1 MGSGLQVLDRIIHAA
16 ASLCVLLGVAILL
29 SSNRRAIRPRTVVA
43 ALAMQVGLGGLVL
56 FVPIGRDLLRGVAAF
71 VQTVLGYGDQG
82 VAFLFG
88 ALVEPKM
95 MEVFGGTGFIIALRV
110 LPQIVYVSALI
121 ALLYHVGLMQWLA
134 RAVGGL
140 LRRCLGTSRIESFA
154 AVATIF
160 IGQSEI
166 AVALRPYLHALTR
179 AELFAIMTGGMAS
192 VAGSILAGYAALG
205 VPVDFLLAAS
215 FMAIPGGLLYAKIL
229 MPTTEPTNIV
239 STKGE
244 FGDRRAANI
253 FEAIADGT
261 QKGLVIAVAV
271 AAMLLS
277 FIGLIALV
285 NGLVGWA
292 GSAVGAPGLRVEAM
306 LGQVFAPLA
315 WLLGVPWDKAALI
328 GSAIGEKIVFN
339 EFLAYAHLSPAL
351 RSGELDTRTVAIA
364 SFALCG
370 FANLSSI
377 GIQLASFGSL
387 IPERRSELASLGLRA
402 VAAGT
407 LSNLTSATI
416 AGLFVS

>member
-1 MGSGLQVLDRIIHAA
+1 MLDRVFHAGASVALLLAVAVLLSERRSAIRLRTVLPALALQVGIGA
-16 ASLCVLLGVAILL
+16 
-29 SSNRRAIRPRTVVA
+29 
-43 ALAMQVGLGGLVL
+43 LVL
-56 FVPIGRDLLRGVAAF
+56 FWPVGRDALSAVSRV
-71 VQTVLGYGDQG
+71 VQKVLGYGDEG

-95 MEVFGGTGFIIALRV
+95 LDVFGGSGFIVALRV

-121 ALLYHVGLMQWLA
+121 ALLYHLGLMQRLI
-134 RAVGGL
+134 RLVGEGL
-140 LRRCLGTSRIESFA
+140 RLCLGTSRIESFS

-166 AVALRPYLHALTR
+166 AVALRSYLPNLTR
-179 AELFAIMTGGMAS
+179 AELFAVMCGGMAS

-229 MPTTEPTNIV
+229 MPTNEPTRIV
-239 STKGE
+239 TTQAE
-244 FGDRRAANI
+244 FGDRRAANV
-253 FEAIADGT
+253 FEAVAEGT
-261 QKGLVIAVAV
+261 QKGLVVAV
-271 AAMLLS
+271 AIGAMLLS
-277 FIGLIALV
+277 FVGLISLI

-292 GSAVGAPGLRVEAM
+292 GGLAGWPGLRVEAM
-306 LGQVFAPLA
+306 LGQALAPLA
-315 WLLGVPWDKAALI
+315 WLLGTPWEKAALV
-328 GSAIGEKIVFN
+328 GGVIGEKLVFN
-339 EFLAYAHLSPAL
+339 EFLAYAHLSPVLKA
-351 RSGELDTRTVAIA
+351 GELDPRTVAIA

-377 GIQLASFGSL
+377 AIQLASVGSL
-387 IPERRSELASLGLRA
+387 APERRSEVARLGLRA

-407 LSNLTSATI
+407 LSNLTSAAI